1 MTEQTT
7 YSAIVCTKTLL
18 LWAGLLILVTPWWL
32 GLLWLLGVI

>member
-7 YSAIVCTKTLL
+7 YPHMTFTEIVLL
-18 LWAGLLILVTPWWL
+18 TVGLLIFVTPWWL